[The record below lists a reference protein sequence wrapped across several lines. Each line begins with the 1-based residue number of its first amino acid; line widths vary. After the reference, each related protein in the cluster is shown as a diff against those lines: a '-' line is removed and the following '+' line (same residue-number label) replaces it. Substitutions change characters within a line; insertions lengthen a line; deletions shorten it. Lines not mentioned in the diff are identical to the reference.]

1 MRILL
6 TNDDGI
12 YAAGI
17 AALKRQMSALGEV
30 VIVAPDAQRSAT
42 AHSITIERPLR
53 VREVYVDGAFFGHAV
68 DGSPADCVKIAVRE
82 ILDAP
87 PDLVLSG
94 INPGTNVGINVLY
107 SGTVAAALEGAILG
121 ITSAAVSLAAA
132 ERPDFAAASQV
143 TLYLIRE
150 ILGHNPLPGSLFNI
164 NLPNCPADAI
174 KGVAVSRQSV
184 VSYEDKFDVRIDPRG
199 GRYYWMTGQMSRQ
212 NVAADSDVARLQSGF
227 VTVTP
232 LHYDLTDEKALE
244 EISRWGLSL

>member
-12 YAAGI
+12 YAPGI
-17 AALKRQMSALGEV
+17 AALKRQMSVLGEV
-30 VIVAPDAQRSAT
+30 MIVAPDAQRSAT

-53 VREVYVDGAFFGHAV
+53 VREVYIDGELFGHAV
-68 DGSPADCVKIAVRE
+68 DGSPADCVKIGVRQ

-143 TLYLIRE
+143 ALRVIRG
-150 ILGHNPLPGSLFNI
+150 ILGHNPPSGSLFNI
-164 NLPNCPADAI
+164 NLPDCPADAI

-184 VSYEDKFDVRIDPRG
+184 VSYEDEFDVRVDPRG
-199 GRYYWMTGQMSRQ
+199 GRYYWMTGRMRKHD
-212 NVAADSDVARLQSGF
+212 AAEDSDVVRLHSGF

-232 LHYDLTDEKALE
+232 LYYDLTDEKALD
-244 EISRWGLSL
+244 EISRWDLSL